1 MEGSEEEKE
10 VNNENTLDSV
20 VFQSLNMLIEVGL
33 DRYRSSE
40 NCRKAERFWIKG
52 QFLAW
57 LATNA

>member
-20 VFQSLNMLIEVGL
+20 VFQSFNTLIEVGL

-40 NCRKAERFWIKG
+40 NCRKAERF
-52 QFLAW
+52 
-57 LATNA
+57 